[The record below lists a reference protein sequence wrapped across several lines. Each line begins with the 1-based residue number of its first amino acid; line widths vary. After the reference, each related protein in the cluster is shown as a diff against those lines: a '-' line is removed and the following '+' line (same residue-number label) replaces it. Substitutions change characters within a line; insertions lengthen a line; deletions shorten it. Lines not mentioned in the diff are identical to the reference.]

1 MMTTRPGIM
10 APPTLYEQ
18 PARPGLMSPSSSAP
32 HPDISMRTFL
42 WTIAALLAVVELFAE
57 SLS

>member
-1 MMTTRPGIM
+1 M

-18 PARPGLMSPSSSAP
+18 PARPGLMSPSSSGP
-32 HPDISMRTFL
+32 HPEISVRTFL